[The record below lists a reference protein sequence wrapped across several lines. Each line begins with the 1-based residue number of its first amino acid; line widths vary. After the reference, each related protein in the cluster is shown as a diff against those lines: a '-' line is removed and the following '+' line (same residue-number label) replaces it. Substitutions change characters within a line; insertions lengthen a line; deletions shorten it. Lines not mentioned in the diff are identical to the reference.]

1 MYYFQSLF
9 QKKFCRDVS
18 NSENKVKTQWMV
30 KAALNYRNFISKI
43 KKGGVRSGYLLEDVW
58 ERWMEHWGSPES
70 IRKSEINSQNHRAGR
85 EIDIG
90 PHTNG
95 SISIGEHRKKLVSRY
110 IFYKL
115 YNEHI
120 LLYDIYNVICFV

>member
-1 MYYFQSLF
+1 MYYFQNMF
-9 QKKFCRDVS
+9 QKKFCCNVS
-18 NSENKVKTQWMV
+18 ISENKVKTQWMV

-43 KKGGVRSGYLLEDVW
+43 KKKGFRPGYVPEDVW
-58 ERWMEHWGSPES
+58 EKWIEHWESAKS

-95 SISIGEHRKKLVSRY
+95 SISIGEHRKKHIY
-110 IFYKL
+110 IMYKL
-115 YNEHI
+115 YN
-120 LLYDIYNVICFV
+120 